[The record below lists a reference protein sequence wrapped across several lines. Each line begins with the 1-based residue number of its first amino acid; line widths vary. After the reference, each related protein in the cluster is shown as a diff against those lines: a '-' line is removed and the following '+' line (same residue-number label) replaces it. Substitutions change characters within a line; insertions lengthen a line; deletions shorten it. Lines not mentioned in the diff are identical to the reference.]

1 MVCQGASVPPQSNR
15 TASIGSFLSFVTAH
29 RLPDPADKRARLS
42 AGDRPWACRGL
53 SGFVGAIRKTGLMLL
68 ADLVATSTAVSQTR
82 SRRTKADLIATLLST
97 TSDPGETEVV
107 VTYLSGELRQRRTGV
122 GWRTLADAPP
132 PAPAASLTVE
142 EVDAAFGALAEI
154 AGAGSQAKRRE
165 AVDELFGRATAD
177 EQQFL
182 RLLVG
187 GELRQGAL
195 DGVMAD
201 AVGKATGIPLERIR
215 AATMLRG
222 AAAPVAVAVL
232 TGGEAGLDQFKLEVG
247 RGVQP
252 MLAQSATSVAEAMAK
267 TGIPAAIE
275 WKLDGIR
282 IQAHRTGSQVT
293 VYTRTL
299 DDITSRVPEV
309 IAAVRALNCEQ
320 VVLDGELIAL
330 RNDGR
335 PEAFQVT
342 GSRTATRAA
351 TGPETVPL
359 TPYFFDILHIDGHD
373 LLGLDGAERHEWL
386 STLVPAES
394 RIPRFV
400 TEDAEAG
407 QAFFADAVRRGHE
420 GVMVK
425 SLTVP
430 YEAGRRGSGW
440 VKVKQTHTLD
450 LVVLGAEWGHGRRTG
465 WLSNLHLGARDEET
479 GEFVM
484 LGKTFKGLTD
494 ELLRWQTEKFQ
505 EIESSRDAATV
516 YVRPE
521 VVVEI
526 AFDGVQTS
534 TRYPGGMALR
544 FARVLRYRDD
554 KAPAEADTVQAVRAI
569 HTPDGPAGLA
579 ECRE

>member
-1 MVCQGASVPPQSNR
+1 
-15 TASIGSFLSFVTAH
+15 
-29 RLPDPADKRARLS
+29 
-42 AGDRPWACRGL
+42 
-53 SGFVGAIRKTGLMLL
+53 MLL
-68 ADLVATSTAVSQTR
+68 ADVVATSTALSQTR
-82 SRRTKADLIATLLST
+82 SRRAKADLIATLLT
-97 TSDPGETEVV
+97 TATDPVETSIV

-122 GWRTLADAPP
+122 GWRTLADAA
-132 PAPAASLTVE
+132 APAEAPSLTIE
-142 EVDAAFGALAEI
+142 EVDQAFAELSEF

-165 AVDELFGRATAD
+165 AVDALFSRATGD
-177 EQQFL
+177 EQRFL
-182 RLLVG
+182 RQLVG

-201 AVGKATGIPLERIR
+201 AVGKATGIPLEKIR

-232 TGGEAGLDQFKLEVG
+232 TEGEAGLDQFGLEVG

-252 MLAQSATSVAEAMAK
+252 MLAQSATSIAEAMAK
-267 TGIPAAIE
+267 TGSPAAIE

-282 IQAHRTGSQVT
+282 IQVHRDADKVV

-309 IAAVRALNCEQ
+309 VTAVLELKAEQ

-330 RNDGR
+330 RPDGR
-335 PEAFQVT
+335 PEAFQIT

-359 TPYFFDILHIDGHD
+359 TPYFFDILHLDGHD
-373 LLGLDGAERHEWL
+373 LLGLDSTERHEWL
-386 STLVPAES
+386 STLVPEER

-400 TEDAEAG
+400 TEDPEAG
-407 QAFFADAVRRGHE
+407 EAFFTDAVKRGHE

-425 SLTVP
+425 SLSVP

-450 LVVLGAEWGHGRRTG
+450 LIVLAAEWGHGRRTG

-505 EIESSRDAATV
+505 QLETGRDSYTV
-516 YVRPE
+516 YLRPQI
-521 VVVEI
+521 VVEI

-544 FARVLRYRDD
+544 FARVVRYRED
-554 KAPAEADTVQAVRAI
+554 KTPAEVDTVQSVRAI
-569 HTPDGPAGLA
+569 HQPTDEQSEGPTD
-579 ECRE
+579 EQ

>member
-1 MVCQGASVPPQSNR
+1 
-15 TASIGSFLSFVTAH
+15 
-29 RLPDPADKRARLS
+29 
-42 AGDRPWACRGL
+42 
-53 SGFVGAIRKTGLMLL
+53 MLL
-68 ADLVATSTAVSQTR
+68 ADVVATSTALSQTR
-82 SRRTKADLIATLLST
+82 SRRAKADLIATLLT
-97 TSDPGETEVV
+97 TATDPLETEIV

-122 GWRTLADAPP
+122 GWRTLVDAPE
-132 PAPAASLTVE
+132 PAASPALTIE
-142 EVDAAFGALAEI
+142 QVDAAFAALAVM
-154 AGAGSQAKRRE
+154 AGAGSQAMRRE
-165 AVDELFGRATAD
+165 AVDALFGQATTE
-177 EQQFL
+177 EQRFL
-182 RLLVG
+182 RLLVS

-201 AVGKATGIPLERIR
+201 AVGKATGIPLEKIR

-232 TGGEAGLDQFKLEVG
+232 TEGEAGLDQFGLVVG

-252 MLAQSATSVAEAMAK
+252 MLAQSATTVADAMAK
-267 TGIPAAIE
+267 TGVPAAIE

-282 IQAHRTGSQVT
+282 IQAHRDGSQVT
-293 VYTRTL
+293 VFTRTL
-299 DDITSRVPEV
+299 DDITARVPEV
-309 IAAVRALNCEQ
+309 VSAVLALKCEQ

-330 RNDGR
+330 RADGR
-335 PEAFQVT
+335 PEVFQVT

-351 TGPETVPL
+351 TGPDSVPL

-386 STLVPAES
+386 STLVPEAS

-400 TEDAEAG
+400 TEDPVAG
-407 QAFFADAVRRGHE
+407 QAFFDDAVQRGHE

-425 SLTVP
+425 SLGVA
-430 YEAGRRGSGW
+430 YEAGRRGAGW

-450 LVVLGAEWGHGRRTG
+450 LVVLAAEWGHGRRQG
-465 WLSNLHLGARDEET
+465 KLSNIHLGARDEET

-484 LGKTFKGLTD
+484 LGKTFKGMTD
-494 ELLRWQTEKFQ
+494 ELLAWQTEKFQ
-505 EIESSRDAATV
+505 AIETSRDAYTV
-516 YVRPE
+516 FVRPE

-526 AFDGVQTS
+526 AFDGVQNS

-554 KAPAEADTVQAVRAI
+554 KTPAEADTVQAVRAVRAL
-569 HTPDGPAGLA
+569 HQPEQDQLEQDELEPAD
-579 ECRE
+579 E

>member
-1 MVCQGASVPPQSNR
+1 MG
-15 TASIGSFLSFVTAH
+15 
-29 RLPDPADKRARLS
+29 
-42 AGDRPWACRGL
+42 
-53 SGFVGAIRKTGLMLL
+53 KTGSMLL
-68 ADLVATSTAVSQTR
+68 ADVVATSAALSQTR
-82 SRRTKADLIATLLST
+82 SRRAKADLIATLLT
-97 TSDPGETEVV
+97 TATDPVETEIV

-122 GWRTLADAPP
+122 GWRTLAEA
-132 PAPAASLTVE
+132 PAPAATGSLTVE
-142 EVDAAFGALAEI
+142 EVDRSFAELAVI
-154 AGAGSQAKRRE
+154 AGTGSQGKRRE
-165 AVDELFGRATAD
+165 GVDALFARATAE
-177 EQQFL
+177 EQHFL

-201 AVGKATGIPLERIR
+201 AVGKATGIPLEKIR

-232 TGGEAGLDQFKLEVG
+232 TEGEAGLDKFGLEVG

-252 MLAQSATSVAEAMAK
+252 MLAQSATSIAEALAK
-267 TGIPAAIE
+267 TGLPAAIE

-282 IQAHRTGSQVT
+282 IQAHRDGDQVT

-309 IAAVRALNCEQ
+309 VTAVLELKCQQ

-330 RNDGR
+330 RQDGR

-359 TPYFFDILHIDGHD
+359 TPYFFDILHLDGHD
-373 LLGLDGAERHEWL
+373 LLGLDSTERHEWL
-386 STLVPAES
+386 SSLVPEDQ

-400 TEDAEAG
+400 TEDPVAG
-407 QAFFADAVRRGHE
+407 EAFFTDAVKRGHE

-450 LVVLGAEWGHGRRTG
+450 LVVLAAEWGHGRRTG

-494 ELLRWQTEKFQ
+494 DLLRWQTEKFQ
-505 EIESSRDAATV
+505 QLEAGRDDYTV

-544 FARVLRYRDD
+544 FARVLRYRED
-554 KAPAEADTVQAVRAI
+554 KTPAEVDTVQSVRAI
-569 HTPDGPAGLA
+569 HTSEPSEPEPSEGA
-579 ECRE
+579 EE

>member
-1 MVCQGASVPPQSNR
+1 
-15 TASIGSFLSFVTAH
+15 
-29 RLPDPADKRARLS
+29 
-42 AGDRPWACRGL
+42 
-53 SGFVGAIRKTGLMLL
+53 MLL
-68 ADLVATSTAVSQTR
+68 ADVVATSTSLSQTR
-82 SRRTKADLIATLLST
+82 SRRAKADLIASLLT
-97 TSDPGETEVV
+97 TATDPVETEIV

-122 GWRTLADAPP
+122 GWRTLADAPG
-132 PAPAASLTVE
+132 PAASPSLTVE
-142 EVDAAFGALAEI
+142 EVDRAFAELSEI
-154 AGAGSQAKRRE
+154 AGAGSQARRRE
-165 AVDELFGRATAD
+165 GVDALFSRATDD
-177 EQQFL
+177 EQRFL
-182 RLLVG
+182 RFLVG

-201 AVGKATGIPLERIR
+201 AVAKATGIPLEKIR

-232 TGGEAGLDQFKLEVG
+232 TEGEAGLDQFKLEVG

-252 MLAQSATSVAEAMAK
+252 MLAQSATSVAEALTK
-267 TGIPAAIE
+267 TGSPAAIE

-282 IQAHRTGSQVT
+282 IQVHRDGDDVV

-299 DDITSRVPEV
+299 DDITGRVPEV
-309 IAAVRALNCEQ
+309 VAAVLELKANQ

-330 RNDGR
+330 RTDGR

-359 TPYFFDILHIDGHD
+359 TPYFFDILHLDGQD
-373 LLGLDGAERHEWL
+373 LLGLDSTKRFEALSAVVPEER
-386 STLVPAES
+386 
-394 RIPRFV
+394 RIPRLV
-400 TEDAEAG
+400 TDDPDAG
-407 QAFFADAVRRGHE
+407 QAFFADAVNRGHE

-450 LVVLGAEWGHGRRTG
+450 LLVLAAEWGHGRRTG
-465 WLSNLHLGARDEET
+465 WLSNLHLGARDDET

-494 ELLRWQTEKFQ
+494 ELLRWQTERFQ
-505 EIESSRDAATV
+505 ELEVSRDSYTV
-516 YVRPE
+516 YLRPE
-521 VVVEI
+521 IVVEI

-534 TRYPGGMALR
+534 PRYPGGVALR
-544 FARVLRYRDD
+544 FARVLRYRED
-554 KAPAEADTVQAVRAI
+554 KTPDQVDTLQTVRAI
-569 HTPDGPAGLA
+569 HEPESEEDQ
-579 ECRE
+579 

>member
-1 MVCQGASVPPQSNR
+1 
-15 TASIGSFLSFVTAH
+15 
-29 RLPDPADKRARLS
+29 
-42 AGDRPWACRGL
+42 
-53 SGFVGAIRKTGLMLL
+53 MLL
-68 ADLVATSTAVSQTR
+68 NDVVETSAALAGTR
-82 SRRTKADLIATLLST
+82 SRLKKAELIAGLLST
-97 TSDPGETEVV
+97 ATEPNETEIV

-122 GWRTLADAPP
+122 GWRTLMDAPG
-132 PAPAASLTVE
+132 PAESPSLTVE
-142 EVDAAFGALAEI
+142 EVDRAFAELAEM
-154 AGAGSQAKRRE
+154 AGAGSQARRRA
-165 AVDELFGRATAD
+165 AVDELFGRATEA
-177 EQQFL
+177 EQKWL
-182 RLLVG
+182 RFLVG

-201 AVGKATGIPLERIR
+201 AVARATGIPLEKIR
-215 AATMLRG
+215 AAIMLRG

-232 TGGEAGLDQFKLEVG
+232 TQGEAGLEQFGLEVG

-252 MLAQSATSVAEAMAK
+252 MLAQSATSVAEALGK
-267 TGIPAAIE
+267 TGTPAALE

-282 IQAHRTGSQVT
+282 IQVHRDGDKVV

-299 DDITSRVPEV
+299 DDITNRVPEV
-309 IAAVRALNCEQ
+309 VTAVLELDAQQ

-330 RNDGR
+330 RHDGR
-335 PEAFQVT
+335 PEPFQVT

-351 TGPETVPL
+351 TGPESVPL
-359 TPYFFDILHIDGHD
+359 TPYFFDILHQDGED
-373 LLGLDGAERHEWL
+373 LLGLDGAARHEWL
-386 STLVPAES
+386 SKLVPEER
-394 RIPRFV
+394 RIPRLV
-400 TEDAEAG
+400 TDDAEAG
-407 QAFFADAVRRGHE
+407 HAFFLDAVKRGHE

-425 SLTVP
+425 SLIVP

-450 LVVLGAEWGHGRRTG
+450 LLVLAAEWGHGRRTG

-494 ELLRWQTEKFQ
+494 ELLRWQTERFQ
-505 EIESSRDAATV
+505 ELEVRRDSYTV
-516 YVRPE
+516 YLRPE

-534 TRYPGGMALR
+534 PRYPAGMALR

-554 KAPAEADTVQAVRAI
+554 KTPQQVDTVQTVRAI
-569 HTPDGPAGLA
+569 HEGGG
-579 ECRE
+579 E